1 MNIHI
6 QIHTYKAHIR
16 AKLAEIQTFLG
27 DCFLPRLS
35 HAARR
40 DLSSHVSVRP
50 WQKKCRWPNRPL
62 LPSPLCRGATIYR

>member
-1 MNIHI
+1 MNHVSSLDEICSICCMNIHI

-50 WQKKCRWPNRPL
+50 
-62 LPSPLCRGATIYR
+62 